1 MLAGSGGGTPP
12 HWHSALLAHTPSLS
26 FDSTKTS
33 HRNQFAADMLG
44 SLDEARMDLR
54 LLGDHWDSMSPRR
67 HTQRKRSWFVGH
79 DAAIQRFRAAAAAE
93 NPFRFAAPPAAG
105 GSGTDGGRATASFG
119 TPSTRTGAPKLS
131 VVTGPASA
139 SASGADATSGA
150 SGLPSKGSSSGSAAN
165 STKSTKRSRGNGGSG
180 HVGSVSWADQS

>member
-93 NPFRFAAPPAAG
+93 NPFRFAAAPAAG
-105 GSGTDGGRATASFG
+105 GSGTDGGRATASSG
-119 TPSTRTGAPKLS
+119 TPSTRAGAPTLS
-131 VVTGPASA
+131 VVTGPA